1 MEIISYFYKGG
12 DIMWIILAGLI
23 IELALI
29 AERSVFYFFNS
40 YPYEKYEKHL
50 RDSLKINSLKNI
62 SAQKSYK
69 ETKSFWERL
78 FQKIDRFRLEN
89 SVIFGISSVYLN
101 TLNDPEEARLAAMK
115 RKSGTLLH
123 LQERGLRMLS
133 LIGQIAPLLGLL
145 GTVTGMIKAFFV
157 IASLGGAVDV
167 TKLAGGISEAMITT
181 AFGLIVAV
189 PAYIFH
195 DFFNYIIE
203 NRVEKIN
210 RMVHLLDEYYHKEK
224 SGKNLELHEK

>member
-23 IELALI
+23 IELGLI
-29 AERSVFYFFNS
+29 AERAVFYFFNS
-40 YPYEKYEKHL
+40 YHYEKYEKYL
-50 RDSLKINSLKNI
+50 RDSLNKLSLKKI
-62 SAQKSYK
+62 SAMPASK
-69 ETKSFWERL
+69 EVQGFFAHL
-78 FQKIDRFRLEN
+78 FQRIDRFRLKN

-101 TLNDPEEARLAAMK
+101 TIQDPEEARLASMK
-115 RKSGTLLH
+115 RQSGILLNQ
-123 LQERGLRMLS
+123 QERGLRMLS
-133 LIGQIAPLLGLL
+133 LIGQISPLLGLL

-195 DFFNYIIE
+195 DLFNSIIE

-224 SGKNLELHEK
+224 